1 MCNLLKSSVTF
12 AIVIVKQK
20 KCHEYALKCN
30 VIIFF
35 CFQILKLQ
43 AIKIQ
48 MWIKTRK
55 LLAKISAK

>member
-35 CFQILKLQ
+35 LFSDLKAPGNQ
-43 AIKIQ
+43 DPNVNQNK
-48 MWIKTRK
+48 KTLSK
-55 LLAKISAK
+55 N